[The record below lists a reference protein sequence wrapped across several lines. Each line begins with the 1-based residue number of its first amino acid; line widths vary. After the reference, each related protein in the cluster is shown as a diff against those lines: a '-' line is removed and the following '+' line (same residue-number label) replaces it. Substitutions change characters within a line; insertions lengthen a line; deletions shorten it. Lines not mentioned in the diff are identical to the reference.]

1 MARPKFGN
9 SVQTVDD
16 HVSRIL
22 SLNALLIP
30 TGIIIVVIISLHL
43 DFFFIKR
50 VLKCISNKSAQEPL
64 HNWVS
69 GKHAYI
75 ILIPLNPTFIK

>member
-1 MARPKFGN
+1 MARPNFGN

-43 DFFFIKR
+43 DFF
-50 VLKCISNKSAQEPL
+50 L
-64 HNWVS
+64 
-69 GKHAYI
+69 
-75 ILIPLNPTFIK
+75 